1 MRNRNS
7 RSRGRFYGGVVVALA
22 LAGGAYTA
30 ASAQQWAT
38 SGNNIYNTNSGN
50 VGVGTTTPV
59 VKLDVGGWTGM
70 PGDVAGALANFGGV
84 AGGDAFYGNTG
95 AGTGRMRLASNA
107 NQGFIE
113 WNMYYTG
120 AGLKAIDTTKPGY
133 ELDMNASSDSLNF
146 RRYPPS
152 SGLFGAPLTIMYLGG
167 NGRVGIGT
175 TAPAYKLDV
184 AGTIRATQVIGA
196 VYQDFAEWVPAA
208 TKMTPGTVVVLNPEA
223 VNQVMPSTRAYD
235 TTVAGVVSE
244 NPGVILGEAADNKAQ
259 IATTGRVRVH
269 VDATHSPIGVGDLL
283 VTGDKTGTAIKSVPI
298 EIAGRKFHQPGT
310 IVGKALE
317 PLARGQG
324 DILVLLSLQ

>member
-1 MRNRNS
+1 
-7 RSRGRFYGGVVVALA
+7 
-22 LAGGAYTA
+22 LAGGAYTP

-196 VYQDFAEWVPAA
+196 AYQDFAEWVPAA

-235 TTVAGVVSE
+235 TTVAGVRSE
-244 NPGVILGEAADNKAQ
+244 EPGGILGGAVE
-259 IATTGRVRVH
+259 
-269 VDATHSPIGVGDLL
+269 
-283 VTGDKTGTAIKSVPI
+283 
-298 EIAGRKFHQPGT
+298 
-310 IVGKALE
+310 
-317 PLARGQG
+317 
-324 DILVLLSLQ
+324 